1 MFTSKFSYVFVT
13 LCSSIGFNFLEFFFL
28 LQDTIIVNTIINHIN
43 ILQYAPIIREG
54 FMNVES
60 KYCDFKQIE
69 KHIFSRYAFGS
80 LETKDIKLVR
90 ENLVAFAWYH
100 DH

>member
-1 MFTSKFSYVFVT
+1 
-13 LCSSIGFNFLEFFFL
+13 
-28 LQDTIIVNTIINHIN
+28 
-43 ILQYAPIIREG
+43 
-54 FMNVES
+54 MNVGS

-69 KHIFSRYAFGS
+69 KHIFSRYGFGS